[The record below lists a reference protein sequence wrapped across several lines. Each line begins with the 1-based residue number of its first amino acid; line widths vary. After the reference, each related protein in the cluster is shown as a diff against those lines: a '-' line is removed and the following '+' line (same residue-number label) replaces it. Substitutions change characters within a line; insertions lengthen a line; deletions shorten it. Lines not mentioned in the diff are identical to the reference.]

1 MVNHNNRLIR
11 NGRGFSLIE
20 VMIAVVVLS
29 TGLLALAALQAN
41 LVRTAA
47 DSKARSRVAA
57 LVSSHMDAM
66 RAGGYD
72 GAQSMAATGCAS
84 GNDVC
89 QAQTEGAV
97 GGLTIA
103 HEVNEVALNATAH
116 YKTVRM
122 VAQWTDAGGQ
132 ARSLSMNTVLS
143 PTALDASATLV
154 DKDLSGDSSKQPI
167 VRTTNPATPG
177 MIPIA
182 VSATDSTAATNPR
195 PELLSKGNNSIVGT
209 KFDVLTYTNETGGNV
224 QIQRRVETTV
234 VACTCQYGAGGT
246 NLPEIYREAQWPAI
260 WTGERYDIYK
270 PDSST
275 LKPPGATALTG
286 PASGVEQSPLCTEC
300 CRDHHD
306 SDRTDVAKF
315 DPERVL
321 QQGEAVD
328 SHYTRDK
335 NGTLVLADAA
345 NKGTYEESCRMIRVD
360 GLWRTAADMYSR
372 YTALIPTGVA
382 SGKTAPATTGVP
394 DATAADNYG
403 GSPSKGISGFVKDY
417 LAELMQTASSSVG
430 ADKLYDD
437 YGLNNP
443 AELAI
448 QRPTGSTTDERYL
461 HLRGLYVDHLEEKA
475 KERIKTALLPT
486 NCPGNKTECVLPYV
500 PFTTVNLTELAYWKS
515 QVLKSG
521 SFIDDSSILKVE
533 TASSLTYNATEPY
546 RGRTNALTN
555 ANNTDAAYATATI
568 TRSNS
573 GVAVMQQ
580 GVDPDDDTVASE
592 LPDRQLFTVSASGSG
607 SNGAKFTV
615 NLAGLPQTSD
625 NLTTNDPSVDW
636 LVSSN
641 TGSCGGTLSSK
652 QDDDPNDY
660 SCNNVTALDVA
671 GSVIVSNYYR
681 EHDSTSTKSF
691 TFTCSSS
698 AGDVSVTGNLTYP
711 QFDNY
716 KVLSAVVGT
725 TKATGVAGVP
735 QSPSNDKKKTEKTQI
750 DFTNIP
756 ANSTV
761 WVDFAKEETID
772 ATILS
777 CTATRQNANKPW
789 VFGNVTWNRP
799 WE

>member
-72 GAQSMAATGCAS
+72 GAKSMAATGCAS

-143 PTALDASATLV
+143 PTALDSSATLV
-154 DKDLSGDSSKQPI
+154 DKDLSGDSAKQPI

-195 PELLSKGNNSIVGT
+195 PELLSQGNNSSITGT
-209 KFDVLTYTNETGGNV
+209 KFDVLTYTNESGGNA

-234 VACTCQYGAGGT
+234 IACTCQYGAGGS
-246 NLPEIYREAQWPAI
+246 NLPTIYQQAQWPAI

-335 NGTLVLADAA
+335 NGDLVLADAS

-372 YTALIPTGVA
+372 YTGLIATGVA
-382 SGKTAPATTGVP
+382 SGKTDPATTGVP

-403 GSPSKGISGFVKDY
+403 GSPSKGITGFVKDY
-417 LAELMQTASSSVG
+417 LAELMGTASSSVG
-430 ADKLYDD
+430 ATALYDK
-437 YGLNNP
+437 YKLNDP
-443 AELAI
+443 AEI
-448 QRPTGSTTDERYL
+448 SIRRPTKSDPDERYL
-461 HLRGLYVDHLEEKA
+461 HLRGLYVDHLEDKA

-486 NCPGNKTECVLPYV
+486 NCPGNKTECILPYV
-500 PFTTVNLTELAYWKS
+500 PFTTINLTELAYWKA
-515 QVLKSG
+515 QVLKS
-521 SFIDDSSILKVE
+521 DDYVDDTSILKVE
-533 TASSLTYNATEPY
+533 TASALTYNINQPY
-546 RGRTNALTN
+546 RGRTNALSN
-555 ANNTDAAYATATI
+555 ANNTDTALAVASI

-573 GVAVMQQ
+573 GVAALQE
-580 GVDPDDDTVASE
+580 GVDPDDDLLASE
-592 LPDRQLFTVSASGSG
+592 LPDRQQFRVSASGSG
-607 SNGAKFTV
+607 SGSDKFTV
-615 NLAGLPQTSD
+615 RVASLPQTSD
-625 NLTTNDPSVDW
+625 TNTQNDPSIDW
-636 LVSSN
+636 S
-641 TGSCGGTLSSK
+641 TADGAGSCGGTLSSK
-652 QDDDPNDY
+652 KDNDPNDY
-660 SCNNVTALDVA
+660 SCLNVPALDVNA
-671 GSVIVSNYYR
+671 TVTFSRYYITGTETTTVSSSCTYVDNKGVTSTVTVSGSAARPYYR
-681 EHDSTSTKSF
+681 NFHVV
-691 TFTCSSS
+691 S
-698 AGDVSVTGNLTYP
+698 ATAN
-711 QFDNY
+711 
-716 KVLSAVVGT
+716 
-725 TKATGVAGVP
+725 GVAVP
-735 QSPSNDKKKTEKTQI
+735 SGNISESNDGKLTE
-750 DFTNIP
+750 
-756 ANSTV
+756 STAV
-761 WVDFAKEETID
+761 RIEPLAKDAAVIATFAEDTRLN
-772 ATILS
+772 ATIGS
-777 CTATRQNANKPW
+777 CTAKKQGSDYIFLSISWLKS
-789 VFGNVTWNRP
+789 